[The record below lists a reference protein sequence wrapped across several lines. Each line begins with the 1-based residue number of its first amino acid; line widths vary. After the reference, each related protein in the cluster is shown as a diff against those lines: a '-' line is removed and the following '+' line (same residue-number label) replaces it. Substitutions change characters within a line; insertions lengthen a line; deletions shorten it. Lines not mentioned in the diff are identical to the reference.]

1 MFIFNQVIFFFMKI
15 LIIIALLL
23 AASCNSHNGQ
33 IYEVADGVEHEEFRD
48 LLQIPDT
55 EQPPPPQATRTSEDI
70 TKKVIKTGGI
80 DFESENVERDYEA
93 VSRLLPDFDAYI
105 EHENQYKTSQRVH
118 YSLTVR
124 VPSSRYDSLFNTI
137 AQIAFRLEN
146 KYSNVEDVTERYY
159 DLKTRINN
167 KQALEK
173 RYLEL
178 LNEASE
184 VKDMLE
190 IEKSLNEIRTEI
202 ESMQGQFNFLSKQ
215 ISLSTI
221 QLSFYE
227 ILPYT
232 YDSSQRKGF
241 GARIVNALT
250 QGWQGFI
257 TFLVAF
263 ISFWPF
269 LILAAGGIYI
279 LKKVRLK
286 RNRKDSIDQRK

>member
-1 MFIFNQVIFFFMKI
+1 
-15 LIIIALLL
+15 
-23 AASCNSHNGQ
+23 
-33 IYEVADGVEHEEFRD
+33 
-48 LLQIPDT
+48 
-55 EQPPPPQATRTSEDI
+55 
-70 TKKVIKTGGI
+70 
-80 DFESENVERDYEA
+80 
-93 VSRLLPDFDAYI
+93 
-105 EHENQYKTSQRVH
+105 
-118 YSLTVR
+118 
-124 VPSSRYDSLFNTI
+124 YDSLFNTI

-250 QGWQGFI
+250 QGWQGFL

-286 RNRKDSIDQRK
+286 RDRKDSIDQRK